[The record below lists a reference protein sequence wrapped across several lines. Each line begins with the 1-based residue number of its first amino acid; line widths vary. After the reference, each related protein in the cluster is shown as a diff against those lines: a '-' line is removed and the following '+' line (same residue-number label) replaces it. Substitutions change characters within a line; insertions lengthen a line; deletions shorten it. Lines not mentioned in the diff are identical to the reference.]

1 MSGIVWDWDRCWV
14 HAQRF
19 AYVVACLLK
28 AGAMGGAYKCDRRSL
43 LFLSPEKRGGDCCC
57 QRVIF
62 QLPFLLF
69 FHWLTDW
76 LSLSLSFFF
85 IPGWWI
91 HFPSTFGR
99 LKRRPGELCRTV
111 VVELSAT
118 EHTPAGS
125 THSSTGGGSGSQSGS
140 PFRSPRLC
148 EFGKLVAFAA
158 SWIVTL

>member
-43 LFLSPEKRGGDCCC
+43 LFLSPEKKGGGI
-57 QRVIF
+57 VVVNV
-62 QLPFLLF
+62 LF
-69 FHWLTDW
+69 SSFHFSSFFTDWLTD
-76 LSLSLSFFF
+76 SLSLSFFF

-99 LKRRPGELCRTV
+99 LKPRPGELCRTV

-125 THSSTGGGSGSQSGS
+125 THSGTGGDRAANRDRR
-140 PFRSPRLC
+140 FAL
-148 EFGKLVAFAA
+148 LVCA
-158 SWIVTL
+158 SLANW

>member
-43 LFLSPEKRGGDCCC
+43 LFLSPEKRGGG
-57 QRVIF
+57 
-62 QLPFLLF
+62 LLLSTCYF
-69 FHWLTDW
+69 PASISPLFSLTDW
-76 LSLSLSFFF
+76 LTLSLSLFFLYS
-85 IPGWWI
+85 GVVN
-91 HFPSTFGR
+91 TFSLDFWS
-99 LKRRPGELCRTV
+99 LKAKTRWVVQDSRRRA
-111 VVELSAT
+111 LSD
-118 EHTPAGS
+118 G
-125 THSSTGGGSGSQSGS
+125 THSGRIDTLRHRGGSGSQSGS